1 MVRASRESV
10 AYRLDEDGVD
20 TSRFAGGDKKR
31 RSSAGAEPE
40 KGKKKGTWGS
50 SRRGTVVNKSD

>member
-20 TSRFAGGDKKR
+20 TSRFADGDKKR
-31 RSSAGAEPE
+31 R
-40 KGKKKGTWGS
+40 
-50 SRRGTVVNKSD
+50 